1 MEKGA
6 KVLEMLIPTG
16 GWAIQG
22 DDFNSIYYDEGVTR
36 LTQKQF
42 DDGLKAVD
50 AWLAE
55 QQATKAAEKAAL
67 LARLGLTDDEAKLL
81 LS

>member
-1 MEKGA
+1 MTKGA
-6 KVLEMLIPTG
+6 EVLTMLIPTG
-16 GWAIQG
+16 GWAISG
-22 DDFNSIYYDEGVTR
+22 DDFDSIHYDEGVTP
-36 LTQKQF
+36 LTKKQF
-42 DDGLKAVD
+42 DDGLKAID
-50 AWLAE
+50 AYIAE

>member
-1 MEKGA
+1 MHKAA

-22 DDFNSIYYDEGVTR
+22 DDFDSIHYDEGVTP
-36 LTQKQF
+36 LTKKQF
-42 DDGLKAVD
+42 DDGFNVVD
-50 AWLAE
+50 AWIAE
-55 QQATKAAEKAAL
+55 QEAVKAAEKAAL
-67 LARLGLTDDEAKLL
+67 LARLGITADEAMML

>member
-1 MEKGA
+1 MHKGA
-6 KVLEMLIPTG
+6 EVLRKLIPTG

-22 DDFNSIYYDEGVTR
+22 EDFGSIHYDEGVTP
-36 LTQKQF
+36 LTQKEF

-50 AWLAE
+50 AWLA
-55 QQATKAAEKAAL
+55 QQAATKAAEKTAL
-67 LARLGLTDDEAKLL
+67 LARLGITDDEAKLL

>member
-6 KVLEMLIPTG
+6 EVLKMLIPTG

-22 DDFNSIYYDEGVTR
+22 DDFDSIHYDEGVTP
-36 LTQKQF
+36 LTRKQF

-50 AWLAE
+50 AWVA
-55 QQATKAAEKAAL
+55 QQEATKAAEKTAL
-67 LARLGLTDDEAKLL
+67 LARLGITDDEAKLL